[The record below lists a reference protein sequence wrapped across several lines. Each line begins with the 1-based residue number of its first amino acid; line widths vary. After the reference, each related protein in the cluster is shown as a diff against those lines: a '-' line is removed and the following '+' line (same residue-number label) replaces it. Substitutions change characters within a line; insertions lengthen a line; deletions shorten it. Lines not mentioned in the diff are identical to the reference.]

1 MVCAVHSL
9 LVFLYACVAID
20 TLLFWPVH
28 KKKPEKKRQQMKRS
42 QREYNDLKKIK
53 VEDTITE
60 SKKPEEKKPEE
71 KRYID
76 MSFRDMT
83 GANKYMRPLNIN
95 AKDKRI
101 EGEFLCAANI
111 AKMNLEMTKLNNKIG
126 LYNGANYDL
135 NREVCWRG
143 DFVINPLPINVNLP
157 LDTFNVNN
165 AINYLLPTDPKIFY
179 YDYTNEKEHDFKR
192 NFLIRQCEFSPYG
205 SLPVHGFCP
214 IFIEKE
220 DASGNTWYT
229 FGLAQKFQEV
239 YDIQQSI
246 KNYTATVIPAWFPE
260 CTEKVKESLK
270 EYGLSEI
277 IAKAYKLDLEEDS
290 YSGEHDMA
298 FLKLVLTSS
307 KLTWYKS
314 ELKKPYDKT
323 RLYMSG
329 DYVDDK
335 NFSTLVNDKE
345 KMEVLSSEVI
355 YYVIT
360 DEKYHTYDKIA
371 DDIADDI
378 GVKRTDK
385 NMKKFRFL
393 CYLWCFQNSLCI
405 ALEEFMAMYEGK
417 LPKVDEEKLKRLVD
431 IDKKRASEDKNAVKD
446 MNTACI
452 TPDNVDVSYEKDV
465 EEFNNIKNILDE
477 VLIAKKKAEKSKDK
491 KAKMEVVD
499 NGPMWSLI
507 SKFERYTKFHKMVCD
522 IALAS
527 KHLSIPENNFKG
539 SDVIWHKFISFTP
552 SFKKFL
558 FINYKGDIAEPD
570 NVAAATEDDYR
581 NNFGQILIPEEPEES
596 NKSSINGKSVVFKYD
611 IFTIFLYVARKG
623 KDRTAGITKE
633 GGRNNKSDL
642 EFERVIVTWENN
654 FIEFSNTSGNDKIWY
669 EAYHTY
675 GQGVVKGLSNGF
687 EKVSSDCVMIRFRPE
702 MNITYKYKEK
712 DVLEKNDRI
721 HMLFKLNFYILD
733 YYFSYADIQFIEP
746 EVDMEHNRIT
756 TYPDDDLVL
765 RYALTKDIEH
775 ATDKEGNVYS
785 RDAYK
790 YSVVSF
796 YEDVNNNKNVYFA
809 YDKEGRLFENDVIKD
824 PKNDRDWTLSEIIER
839 AREGEGRNDQIMRD
853 EDWLRLIGVSEKKP
867 EIDRDEIKEVSNDKI
882 SDDKMDEENENN
894 DEDNQVAD
902 F

>member
-1 MVCAVHSL
+1 
-9 LVFLYACVAID
+9 
-20 TLLFWPVH
+20 
-28 KKKPEKKRQQMKRS
+28 MKRS
-42 QREYNDLKKIK
+42 QKDNNEVKKIK
-53 VEDTITE
+53 QVDTTTE
-60 SKKPEEKKPEE
+60 SKKQEPE
-71 KRYID
+71 KRYVD

-111 AKMNLEMTKLNNKIG
+111 AKMNLEMTRLNNKIG
-126 LYNGANYDL
+126 LYNEADYNLD
-135 NREVCWRG
+135 REVCWKG
-143 DFVINPLPINVNLP
+143 DSVNNPLPFNINLP
-157 LDTFNVNN
+157 LDTLNVDD
-165 AINYLLPTDPKIFY
+165 AIDYLLPRDPKVFY
-179 YDYTNEKEHDFKR
+179 YDYTNDKADDFKR

-205 SLPVHGFCP
+205 ALPVHGFCP

-239 YDIQQSI
+239 YDIQQSV
-246 KNYTATVIPAWFPE
+246 KNYTAIVFPAWFPE
-260 CTEKVKESLK
+260 CTEEVKKSLN
-270 EYGLSEI
+270 EYGLSDI
-277 IAKAYKLDLEEDS
+277 IANAYKQTLEEDS
-290 YSGEHDMA
+290 YSEEHEKA
-298 FLKLVLTSS
+298 FLNLVLTSK
-307 KLTWYKS
+307 KLTWYKAK
-314 ELKKPYDKT
+314 LKKPYEKM
-323 RLYMSG
+323 RFFMSE
-329 DYVDDK
+329 DYVNEK
-335 NFSTLVNDKE
+335 NFTPLVNNKE
-345 KMEVLSSEVI
+345 DMERLSSEVI
-355 YYVIT
+355 YYVNIN
-360 DEKYHTYDKIA
+360 ESYENIA
-371 DDIADDI
+371 DGIADDI

-385 NMKKFRFL
+385 NMKKLKFL

-417 LPKVDEEKLKRLVD
+417 LPNVDKEKLKRLVE

-446 MNTACI
+446 MDTACI
-452 TPDNVDVSYEKDV
+452 TPDNVDVSYKKDV
-465 EEFNNIKNILDE
+465 EEFNNIKNSFDE

-491 KAKMEVVD
+491 KAKMEIVD

-596 NKSSINGKSVVFKYD
+596 TKNSINGKSVVFKYD

-623 KDRTAGITKE
+623 KDRPAEIEKE

-642 EFERVIVTWENN
+642 EFERVTVTWENN
-654 FIEFSNTSGNDKIWY
+654 YIDFSNTPGNDKIWY
-669 EAYHTY
+669 EAYHSY
-675 GQGVVKGLSNGF
+675 GQGVVKGLSNGL

-702 MNITYKYKEK
+702 MNITYKYKPK
-712 DVLEKNDRI
+712 DVLEKYDKI

-733 YYFSYADIQFIEP
+733 YYFHYADIQFVEP
-746 EVDMEHNRIT
+746 EIDMEHNRIT

-765 RYALTKDIEH
+765 RYALTRDVEHSKDNQF
-775 ATDKEGNVYS
+775 T

-790 YSVVSF
+790 YSVFSLCR
-796 YEDVNNNKNVYFA
+796 DVNGKKNALFGYN
-809 YDKEGRLFENDVIKD
+809 KEGNQVMANAIKNPQGD
-824 PKNDRDWTLSEIIER
+824 YEWELSEMIDR
-839 AREGEGRNDQIMRD
+839 AREGEGRHDLIMKD
-853 EDWLRLIGVSEKKP
+853 EDWLRLIGVSEKVP
-867 EIDRDEIKEVSNDKI
+867 EINKDETKEVS
-882 SDDKMDEENENN
+882 SDKMEEENNENN
-894 DEDNQVAD
+894 KDNDENKQVND